1 MFMHIDST
9 MQPGYRRTTAASQN
23 LGPYSGTKEF
33 PVAAACVRAMLC
45 RRPTSTIEA
54 DRRNSI
60 CCNSNL
66 PCSIYTA
73 SRRRITPTRCFAGG
87 WKALIFPALKH
98 VFAGAVCL
106 TCHRGSYISRAPL
119 GTNCGRSSV
128 G

>member
-1 MFMHIDST
+1 MFMHVDGT
-9 MQPGYRRTTAASQN
+9 MQPGYRRPNADSQY
-23 LGPYSGTKEF
+23 LGPYSGAKEF

-45 RRPTSTIEA
+45 RRPASTIET
-54 DRRNSI
+54 DRRNPI

-73 SRRRITPTRCFAGG
+73 NRRRITPTRCFAGG
-87 WKALIFPALKH
+87 RKALIFRALKS
-98 VFAGAVCL
+98 VFASAVCL
-106 TCHRGSYISRAPL
+106 TRHRGSYISRAPL

>member
-9 MQPGYRRTTAASQN
+9 IEPGYRRTNADSRN

-45 RRPTSTIEA
+45 RRPASRTEA
-54 DRRNSI
+54 DRRNPI

-73 SRRRITPTRCFAGG
+73 SRRRISTTRCFAGG
-87 WKALIFPALKH
+87 RKALIFRALKS